1 MITQSAACFPAEGAQ
16 HRACPGYVVK
26 STNGMLVNV
35 DCTCACHERLRVA
48 IRTLLDGLRS

>member
-1 MITQSAACFPAEGAQ
+1 MITQSAACYPAEGAQ

-26 STNGMLVNV
+26 STGSMLVNV

-48 IRTLLDGLRS
+48 IRKLLDGLRS